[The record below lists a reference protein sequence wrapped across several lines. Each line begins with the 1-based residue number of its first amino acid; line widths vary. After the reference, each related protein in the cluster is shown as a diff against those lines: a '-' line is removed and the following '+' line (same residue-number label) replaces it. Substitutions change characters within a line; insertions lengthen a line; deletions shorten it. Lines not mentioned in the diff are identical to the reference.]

1 VIATKVSRLALV
13 FAVTAVLVWLLGGAI
28 YLRLPPPSW
37 TSSIGLLLPAAA
49 EAFLARVVA
58 MRLDGRPGTRPMR
71 AIEAAPYVALAKASS
86 LVGAAAAG
94 FWAGLAVHAL
104 QQRGSVRNATDDAA
118 AAAAAAVAGLL
129 LVGAALLLERACR
142 ADRRRP
148 RDRDGER
155 GGTGA
160 SGLNGSGR

>member
-1 VIATKVSRLALV
+1 MTATRVSRLAAV
-13 FAVTAVLVWLLGGAI
+13 FAVAAVVMWLLGGVL

-37 TSSIGLLLPAAA
+37 TAAVGLALPAAA

-94 FWAGLAVHAL
+94 FWTGLAVYAL
-104 QQRGSVRNATDDAA
+104 QQRGSVRSASDDAT

-129 LVGAALLLERACR
+129 LVVAALLLERACR

-148 RDRDGER
+148 GDRGRDA
-155 GGTGA
+155 GTGT
-160 SGLNGSGR
+160 SDLNGSGR